1 MEHRMSDT
9 ATLVSREVRRLLDAT
24 PAYRGL
30 PAGEQQKL
38 AGDIVRISIYLAEPE
53 GIRANELTGA
63 VIAVPPETVAGRNLL
78 AAVNFPTF
86 VGALI
91 DGVFQSIVDSSIEQ
105 MRAYSDLVSSLAKTV
120 DRYASDTTSDAA
132 AREWLARTYADCFE
146 RDEKTGKLRMHVGVD
161 CAAALPRLRLLPGQ
175 RSIRKLASDDI
186 ERRLVPAARRRLTAA
201 RQQLVASMTLMG
213 INRIVVTDG
222 SIKSS

>member
-1 MEHRMSDT
+1 MSDT
-9 ATLVSREVRRLLDAT
+9 VTLVSREVRRLLEAT

-30 PAGEQQKL
+30 PAEEQEKL

-63 VIAVPPETVAGRNLL
+63 VVAVPPETVAGRNLL

-105 MRAYSDLVSSLAKTV
+105 MRAYSDLVSGLAKTV
-120 DRYASDTTSDAA
+120 ERYASDITSDAA

-146 RDEKTGKLRMHVGVD
+146 RDERTGKRLWCKLILVMRWAGFAELRVCKGSQ
-161 CAAALPRLRLLPGQ
+161 AASAAFHSSAIVALRFPNLPV
-175 RSIRKLASDDI
+175 L
-186 ERRLVPAARRRLTAA
+186 
-201 RQQLVASMTLMG
+201 
-213 INRIVVTDG
+213 N
-222 SIKSS
+222 